1 MGLPEVLL
9 VIYLPLWLLAVADAT
24 IAKFDRWY
32 LQFGWLLA
40 MFLVPGAPVAYLF
53 FGCRQAARGG
63 FGFLGGYARSG
74 RDATRCTPQLNRDVP
89 ENYR

>member
-40 MFLVPGAPVAYLF
+40 MFPGAGRPRRLPVLRVPPGRTRRVWLF
-53 FGCRQAARGG
+53 TAGTQGADVMQQDAH
-63 FGFLGGYARSG
+63 RS
-74 RDATRCTPQLNRDVP
+74 
-89 ENYR
+89 